1 MLDEFQ
7 REEGLRHFYRG
18 LALERANRVVEA
30 VEEYR
35 RAIATYPYLREAHDA
50 LGLYYQRNGLLAKA
64 ADEFHIVANLEGDFL
79 SYFNLGYVLV
89 ELERYEEALE
99 AFQRCLQLEPDDSA
113 THYEIGFIH
122 FSQGEFRAAL
132 DHLQRPLHSYP
143 EDWEVH
149 NLLGKCYLGLRRYD
163 EALAGFGHALML
175 ARTTA
180 AQAEL
185 IDNIATVERHR
196 EFRNLNS
203 TKDQLYAQDGVVYLG
218 SAQDDGLKAAE
229 VQDYHFTYP
238 DIGTTIQRLI
248 ALCQSYRWHFSVV
261 VAVDKLAEPLASA
274 LSQLLNLPLRP
285 IADLRDDDSAL
296 LVLAVAREAELL
308 LLTIERA
315 PCSTIAFCLGLN
327 WLRHSRIF
335 PELIGIA
342 ARGSCTVP
350 WEPELRRLRADGAP
364 QDQLATCIT
373 NATRQIL
380 QAVQETPLDTNLP
393 SQVRYYTRKHRRLNF
408 PLLMHEQITP

>member
-50 LGLYYQRNGLLAKA
+50 LGLYYQRSGLLAKA

-89 ELERYEEALE
+89 KLERYEEALE

-163 EALAGFGHALML
+163 EALAGFGPLGFCLVLPAVGYALW
-175 ARTTA
+175 RGP
-180 AQAEL
+180 
-185 IDNIATVERHR
+185 RR
-196 EFRNLNS
+196 
-203 TKDQLYAQDGVVYLG
+203 
-218 SAQDDGLKAAE
+218 LKAVA
-229 VQDYHFTYP
+229 V
-238 DIGTTIQRLI
+238 
-248 ALCQSYRWHFSVV
+248 ALCGYLYLVC
-261 VAVDKLAEPLASA
+261 
-274 LSQLLNLPLRP
+274 
-285 IADLRDDDSAL
+285 
-296 LVLAVAREAELL
+296 LVLAWQPGNAQHLTIFFACGGFIIAFILPPWRLTRKGRTLLNVFSLL
-308 LLTIERA
+308 LFA
-315 PCSTIAFCLGLN
+315 YACLGSPD
-327 WLRHSRIF
+327 R
-335 PELIGIA
+335 P
-342 ARGSCTVP
+342 
-350 WEPELRRLRADGAP
+350 
-364 QDQLATCIT
+364 LATRWLAESDEVGTVEAHHGTIREFYPIGHQDPT
-373 NATRQIL
+373 GQ
-380 QAVQETPLDTNLP
+380 
-393 SQVRYYTRKHRRLNF
+393 
-408 PLLMHEQITP
+408 